1 MLCITNKIHNHQ
13 SGVLTLGMS
22 PVPSMSSFHLIQYQ
36 LLNCLMPSTV
46 LQIISSIS
54 FFLLCP
60 LILPIHPCKTVNS
73 NLFSYVLASALF
85 FFFFFLDCQMYP
97 SLFQHFL
104 KHFFI
109 RYFSD
114 LFYSLHPPSSSTF
127 TPLKPLQ
134 SHSYGKNHVHFTLR
148 MDMLSKHHNTNA
160 SLKQFHS
167 DKYISNSS
175 TYYGSLRFE

>member
-1 MLCITNKIHNHQ
+1 MLCITNKIHHHQ

-36 LLNCLMPSTV
+36 LLNCLVPSTV

-85 FFFFFLDCQMYP
+85 FFFFWIARCTLLWSNTFSSISSSVTFLICFTLYI
-97 SLFQHFL
+97 F
-104 KHFFI
+104 
-109 RYFSD
+109 
-114 LFYSLHPPSSSTF
+114 HPP
-127 TPLKPLQ
+127 PH
-134 SHSYGKNHVHFTLR
+134 SHL
-148 MDMLSKHHNTNA
+148 
-160 SLKQFHS
+160 
-167 DKYISNSS
+167 
-175 TYYGSLRFE
+175 

>member
-1 MLCITNKIHNHQ
+1 MLCITNKIHHHQ

-60 LILPIHPCKTVNS
+60 LILFFPFILARLLIVIFSLMSQPV
-73 NLFSYVLASALF
+73 LFSF
-85 FFFFFLDCQMYP
+85 FFFDCQKYP

-148 MDMLSKHHNTNA
+148 MDMLSKHHYTNA

-167 DKYISNSS
+167 DKHISNSS
-175 TYYGSLRFE
+175 SYYGSLRFK